1 MYCPE
6 CGKRIESGAK
16 FCRNCGSATACSE
29 EKGVPKGK
37 RPARKRLWII
47 ISAAA
52 VLLGACLLLLSCS
65 APTDRSIP
73 DPAYFFSQAALVEV
87 KSESKS
93 TRWVEIRGDEAVFS
107 AGFEY
112 VELLKSGAYPFVC
125 TEETAEPG
133 FAFYDFCYEGEN
145 AYEEPYEYQI
155 AVRLYYEKGTVELFY
170 FDRHRFDFVEKERYS
185 GTLHAFPDG
194 FDVLDRPVTTAEP
207 TEAPT
212 PAPTAA
218 ETKTPAPTPKTTK
231 KATPTPKATKKATA
245 TPKATKKATA
255 APKATKKA
263 TATPVSGTGV
273 ATGIDLSYI
282 SKAKKNGV
290 QDIRYWS
297 KGAIPFSKKPLDMDG
312 FMLYKFKCERSVLE
326 AYIQDLCQNGFTL
339 AAEYDSTSY
348 TGGKFIEYAL
358 ICDGAS
364 VPTMQGLYTKAD
376 CHIDIWKDDV
386 YWRMDVA
393 DGLFYGDMGLRQTG
407 GKESICPLGDSAE
420 AGLLYKSGAYLTDDG
435 RFSAKLGK
443 ADVLVKGK
451 SKTGTCTIKKKGA
464 KKYEMTVEG
473 FGAGTLAFSWSKEE
487 IQGNSVYV
495 HKDFED
501 GVASLTWTLDG
512 RDMSPKAEG
521 EVYFS
526 ALIVRV
532 MHYEPAGEAVFYV
545 YAETFDGDRLELL
558 AAADLPEGGETSA
571 QPAESPSY
579 TGETEVIT
587 VGENTTIYIKAGQT
601 VILKSRYN
609 SSYDLGTM
617 YTTYDWSCS
626 GDAVSISGSFSEL
639 TVKGL
644 KKGTAAISLK
654 YSYTKDEEDVL
665 TGIMRHNAKTRKRTY
680 TIVVEG

>member
-1 MYCPE
+1 MYCPA
-6 CGKRIESGAK
+6 CGKRIDGGAK
-16 FCRNCGSATACSE
+16 FCRNCGSPLACPEE
-29 EKGVPKGK
+29 EKTPKGK
-37 RPARKRLWII
+37 RPFKKGLWGI

-52 VLLGACLLLLSCS
+52 VLLGACLLLLFSS
-65 APTDRSIP
+65 APTDRNIP
-73 DPAYFFSQAALVEV
+73 DPAYFFSEAASVEV
-87 KSESKS
+87 KSQSKS
-93 TRWVEIRGDEAVFS
+93 TCWVEIRGAEVFS

-125 TEETAEPG
+125 TAESVEPG
-133 FAFYDFCYEGEN
+133 FASYDFCYEG
-145 AYEEPYEYQI
+145 AYAYKEPYEYQI

-185 GTLHAFPDG
+185 GTLHAFPMG
-194 FDVLDRPVTTAEP
+194 FEVLDAPEP

-218 ETKTPAPTPKTTK
+218 ETKAPTP
-231 KATPTPKATKKATA
+231 

-255 APKATKKA
+255 APKVTPTPKATKKA
-263 TATPVSGTGV
+263 TAAPKVTPTPKATQKATAAPVSGTRV
-273 ATGIDLSYI
+273 ATGIDLSYV

-297 KGAIPFSKKPLDMDG
+297 KGTIPFSKKPLDMDG
-312 FMLYKFKCERSVLE
+312 FTLYKFKCERSVLE
-326 AYIQDLCQNGFTL
+326 AYIRDLCQNGFTL
-339 AAEYDSTSY
+339 AAEYDRTSY

-358 ICDGAS
+358 TCDGAS

-393 DGLFYGDMGLRQTG
+393 DGLSYGDMGLRQGG

-420 AGLLYKSGAYLTDDG
+420 AGLLYTSGAYLTDDG
-435 RFSAKLGK
+435 RFSAKMGK

-451 SKTGTCTIKKKGA
+451 HKTGACTIKKKGT

-473 FGAGTLAFSWSKEE
+473 FGSGTLTFSWSKEE
-487 IQGNSVYV
+487 IQGNRVYV

-501 GVASLTWTLDG
+501 GDASLTWTLDG
-512 RDMSPKAEG
+512 RDMTPKAAG

-526 ALIVRV
+526 GLILRV
-532 MHYEPAGEAVFYV
+532 MHYDPAGEAVFYV
-545 YAETFDGDRLELL
+545 YAETFDGEKLELL
-558 AAADLPEGGETSA
+558 AAADLPAGGETSA

-579 TGETEVIT
+579 TGETERIT
-587 VGENTTIYIKAGQT
+587 VGEDTTIYMKVGQT

-644 KKGTAAISLK
+644 KKGTATISLK

-665 TGIMRHNAKTRKRTY
+665 TGVMRHNAKTRKRTY
-680 TIVVEG
+680 TIVVE